1 MTATATKQRAQLE
14 VTYLRALERAKKEYR
29 VLEGAIYAL
38 PAPGSGELNDT
49 HILAMIRLA
58 NNFRKLQ

>member
-1 MTATATKQRAQLE
+1 MTAKQRAELE

-29 VLEGAIYAL
+29 VLERTIYEL
-38 PAPGSGELNDT
+38 PAPGSDGLNDA
-49 HILAMIRLA
+49 HVLAMNRLA

>member
-14 VTYLRALERAKKEYR
+14 ATYLRALERAKKEYR
-29 VLEGAIYAL
+29 VLEGVIYEL
-38 PAPGSGELNDT
+38 PAPGSSELNDT